1 MSESVKAILSPR
13 QSDIGN
19 LVVRRVLPQRAA
31 RFVGPFIFFDHMGPA
46 TFAPGA
52 GLDVKPHPHIGLATL
67 TYLYEG
73 AITHRDSLGFV
84 QDILPAISTG

>member
-31 RFVGPFIFFDHMGPA
+31 RFFGPFIFFDHMGPA